1 MFNSLQESINS
12 WKAKRIDMEKYVF
25 NYDEWLNG
33 HSKRK
38 TMMEKLERSL
48 VPFDIF
54 EAIGMVNDK
63 QSRIGEVTVGENTY
77 HYELA
82 YDYTCIGHDVHNA
95 ALTAVTIND
104 KWTNL
109 LMGYNKF
116 KVVMDHQNIKT
127 IYSDHENYFRQV

>member
-1 MFNSLQESINS
+1 M
-12 WKAKRIDMEKYVF
+12 DKYVY
-25 NYDEWLNG
+25 NYDEWLSG
-33 HSKRK
+33 HAKRK

-63 QSRIGEVTVGENTY
+63 QPRSGEVVVGENTY
-77 HYELA
+77 HYEIA
-82 YDYTCIGHDVHNA
+82 YDYNCIGHDVYNA
-95 ALTAVTIND
+95 SMTIVSLKD

-116 KVVMDHQNIKT
+116 KVVMNHQNIKT
-127 IYSDHENYFRQV
+127 IYSDHEDYFQP